1 MERAARLKK
10 KDNEMLFKV
19 KNGNIKITKS
29 IIHSYQRRIEK
40 FYAERI
46 RIYNLYNY
54 ENRLKNEGYSLI
66 TGIDEAGRGS
76 LSGPVVAAAVILPCR
91 LFIPYIKDSKKL
103 TSQKRTELYYSILNS
118 AEDVGIGIVEAKVI
132 DRINIAQ
139 ASFLAMKKAILD
151 LKEIPDYLL
160 VDGFKI
166 PHLNIFQ
173 IPLIKGEDKSISIAA
188 ASIVAKVYRDN
199 IMIKYDK
206 KYPQYLFKK
215 NKGYGTEEH
224 LNALIKHGP
233 SEIHRKSF
241 KRVISNKAKNE
252 KRKT

>member
-1 MERAARLKK
+1 
-10 KDNEMLFKV
+10 MLFKA
-19 KNGNIKITKS
+19 KNRKVKITKL

-40 FYAERI
+40 LYIERK

-54 ENRLKNEGYSLI
+54 ENRLKNEGYFLI
-66 TGIDEAGRGS
+66 AGIDEAGRGS
-76 LSGPVVAAAVILPCR
+76 LSGPVVAAAVILPCQ

-103 TSQKRTELYYSILNS
+103 TSKKRTELYFSILNK
-118 AEDVGIGIVEAKVI
+118 AKYVGIGIVEAKII

-151 LKEIPDYLL
+151 LKEVPDYLL

-166 PHLNIFQ
+166 PHLNIHQ
-173 IPLIKGEDKSISIAA
+173 LPLIKGEDKSISIAA

-224 LNALIKHGP
+224 LEALLKYGP
-233 SEIHRKSF
+233 SEIHRRSYR
-241 KRVISNKAKNE
+241 RVKV
-252 KRKT
+252 

>member
-1 MERAARLKK
+1 MVLEV
-10 KDNEMLFKV
+10 KDGKV
-19 KNGNIKITKS
+19 KITKS
-29 IIHSYQRRIEK
+29 IIFSYQRKMEK
-40 FYAERI
+40 LYAERI

-54 ENRLKNEGYSLI
+54 ESRLKNEGYSLVA
-66 TGIDEAGRGS
+66 GIDEAGRGS

-103 TSQKRTELYYSILNS
+103 NAQKRARLYHSIFNR
-118 AEDVGIGIVEAKVI
+118 AKDVGIGVVEANII

-139 ASFLAMKKAILD
+139 ASFLAMKKAILN
-151 LKEIPDYLL
+151 LKEMPDFLL

-166 PHLNIFQ
+166 PHLDISQ
-173 IPLIKGEDKSISIAA
+173 LALIKGEDRSISIAA
-188 ASIVAKVYRDN
+188 ASIIAKVYRDN
-199 IMIKYDK
+199 IMVKYDQ

-224 LNALIKHGP
+224 LKALLKFGS

-241 KRVISNKAKNE
+241 KRVVS
-252 KRKT
+252 R

>member
-1 MERAARLKK
+1 MLPEV
-10 KDNEMLFKV
+10 KDRKV
-19 KNGNIKITKS
+19 KITKT
-29 IIHSYQRRIEK
+29 IIFSYQRKIERL
-40 FYAERI
+40 YAERL

-54 ENRLKNEGYSLI
+54 ENRLKIEGYSLVA
-66 TGIDEAGRGS
+66 GIDEAGRGS

-103 TSQKRTELYYSILNS
+103 TSQKRTKLYYSILNK
-118 AEDVGIGIVEAKVI
+118 AKDVGIGVVEAKII
-132 DRINIAQ
+132 DRINIVQ
-139 ASFLAMKKAILD
+139 ASFLAMKKSILN
-151 LKEIPDYLL
+151 LKEVPDYLL

-199 IMIKYDK
+199 IMIQYDQ

-215 NKGYGTEEH
+215 NKGYGTKEH
-224 LNALIKHGP
+224 LKALLKYGP
-233 SEIHRKSF
+233 SEIHRKSY
-241 KRVISNKAKNE
+241 KRVM
-252 KRKT
+252 TQLT

>member
-1 MERAARLKK
+1 VVLER
-10 KDNEMLFKV
+10 KDRKT
-19 KNGNIKITKS
+19 KITKT
-29 IIHSYQRRIEK
+29 IICSYRRKIERL
-40 FYAERI
+40 YAERL

-54 ENRLKNEGYSLI
+54 ENQLKLEGYSLI
-66 TGIDEAGRGS
+66 AGIDEVGRGS
-76 LSGPVVAAAVILPCR
+76 LSGPVVAAAVILPCQ

-103 TSQKRTELYYSILNS
+103 SSQKRTELYCSILNK
-118 AEDVGIGIVEAKVI
+118 AKGVGIGVVEAKII

-151 LKEIPDYLL
+151 LKEVPDYLL

-173 IPLIKGEDKSISIAA
+173 IPLIKGEDRSISIAA

-199 IMIKYDK
+199 IMIQYDQ
-206 KYPQYLFKK
+206 KYPQFLFKK
-215 NKGYGTEEH
+215 NKGYGTKEH
-224 LNALIKHGP
+224 LEALLKYGP

-241 KRVISNKAKNE
+241 KRVIM
-252 KRKT
+252 